1 MIGANTKVA
10 RGEGNSI
17 ITILILLGFMLSFSC
32 GLSVARG
39 EVTVKVDKAFNGR
52 EIKVRSGD
60 MIRVELDQ
68 LGSAGY
74 TWEIQGLDDRYF
86 EVLSMKMPE
95 PPEKPGLV
103 GAPVKKTWLIRT
115 REKGKSELRFI
126 HFRPWEGKEKAADT
140 FVLKVC
146 IL

>member
-1 MIGANTKVA
+1 MGQHTKVA

-32 GLSVARG
+32 SLSVARG
-39 EVTVKVDKAFNGR
+39 EVTVNVDKTFNGR

-74 TWEIQGLDDRYF
+74 TWEIHKLDKKYF
-86 EVLSMKMPE
+86 EVVSEKTSE
-95 PPEKPGLV
+95 PPEKPCLV
-103 GAPVKKTWLIRT
+103 GAPVKKKWLIRT

-126 HFRPWEGKEKAADT
+126 HFRPWEGKEKPADT